1 MSAPIPAAPRQWKL
15 EEAKSRL
22 SELVRRARDEGPQ
35 SVTVRGRR
43 AVVVLDAE
51 TYDRIADA
59 QQPTTL
65 VAFLESLDLDGLDLT
80 RDPDTGREVAL

>member
-1 MSAPIPAAPRQWKL
+1 MSPQIMPRQWKL
-15 EEAKSRL
+15 EDAKSHL
-22 SELVRRARDEGPQ
+22 SEVVRRARDEGPQ

-51 TYDRIADA
+51 TYDRMTDEKPAVS
-59 QQPTTL
+59 L

-80 RDPDTGREVAL
+80 RHPDTGRDVEL